1 MPQVRPQKGAG
12 DDETAAMKTRSDN
25 SIAAKPST
33 ATGALSAA
41 AGDVPRSGVRAADIV
56 KARIAATAR
65 ESIEILAG
73 RFTARRGN
81 DLSTEELG

>member
-33 ATGALSAA
+33 ATRALSAA
-41 AGDVPRSGVRAADIV
+41 TGDVPRSGVRAADIV
-56 KARIAATAR
+56 KAGIAATAR
-65 ESIEILAG
+65 ESHEILAEP
-73 RFTARRGN
+73 FASRREKK
-81 DLSTEELG
+81 LSTEELG